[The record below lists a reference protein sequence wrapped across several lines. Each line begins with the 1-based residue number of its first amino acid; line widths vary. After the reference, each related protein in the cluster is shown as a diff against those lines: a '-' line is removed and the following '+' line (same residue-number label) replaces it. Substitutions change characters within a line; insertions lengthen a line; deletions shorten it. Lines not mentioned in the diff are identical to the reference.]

1 MLTKQFPPSLKRQQL
16 ILLIY
21 ILPGE
26 KSTFSELVL
35 ICNRKIFFYWQSFQ
49 TNLACWLVLTSIIEY
64 SNTHRCPSLYPPC
77 DSVWSH
83 DTVIILVWE
92 KAQVC
97 SAINMRHTLAA
108 KEMIIPRYN
117 PYSASFSM
125 NHWDT
130 LLLWLIRPCT
140 QLGNAGKLL
149 DGSAFQE
156 WYFVM
161 CTCAWVP
168 WREYFNQEE
177 WVLVLFHS
185 MK

>member
-35 ICNRKIFFYWQSFQ
+35 ICNRKFFFYWQSVQ

-83 DTVIILVWE
+83 DTVIIVVWE

-97 SAINMRHTLAA
+97 EAINMRHT
-108 KEMIIPRYN
+108 
-117 PYSASFSM
+117 
-125 NHWDT
+125 H
-130 LLLWLIRPCT
+130 
-140 QLGNAGKLL
+140 AGKLL

-168 WREYFNQEE
+168 WREYFDQDE